1 MTKQMLGN
9 PKLTV
14 TPIEDIKEGINH
26 IVVDSIQYGNQ
37 EMIMEKDVAVPML
50 DGAVLYVNVIRP
62 NKPGKFPVVMSAD
75 TYGKD
80 NKPKITNMGSLW
92 PTLGAIPTSSITPEE
107 SPDPGFWVPNDYV
120 VVKVALRGSAK
131 SKGALYPWGLSEAK
145 DYAEVI
151 EWAGQQ
157 EWSNGNVGTNG
168 VSYLAVTQWWVASLN
183 PSHLKAMI
191 PWEGL
196 NDMYRE
202 IAFHGGIPDTGFYRF
217 WYEGI
222 VARWP
227 ETEIEDLKKEQKMH
241 TMFDEYW
248 KGKQADLSA
257 IKVPMFVCASWSTQ
271 GLHNRGTFEGF
282 KQASSEDKWLKIHG
296 RKEWESYYARES
308 LEQQKEFFDYYLKGI
323 ENDWKDTPKVSYE
336 VRDKFY
342 RGNTKTAT
350 NFPLPN
356 TKETALYLD
365 GSDMTLKDL
374 KPEASTKVSY
384 NSEVEG
390 KDEVRFNKVFNEDTE
405 LTGNMKLKLWV
416 SAEEADDM
424 DLFVGIK
431 KINKQGEEVNFPD
444 FNHIEHGQVASG
456 WLRVSHRELDTEKS
470 TPLQPWHKHDTEL
483 KLAKD
488 EIVPIEIEILPSS
501 TLFKKGEQLQ
511 VVVKASEVVKGNST
525 PGLKTRYEHE
535 ETVNKGVHNI
545 YAGDKYD
552 SHLLIPVIKINIV
565 E

>member
-37 EMIMEKDVAVPML
+37 EMIMEKDVAVPMS

-227 ETEIEDLKKEQKMH
+227 ETEIEDLKKEQKLH

-342 RGNTKTAT
+342 RGNTKIAT

-374 KPEASTKVSY
+374 QPEASTKVSY
-384 NSEVEG
+384 NSESEG

-470 TPLQPWHKHDTEL
+470 TPLQPWHKHETEL

-488 EIVPIEIEILPSS
+488 EIVPVEIEILPSS
-501 TLFKKGEQLQ
+501 TLFKKGEQLE

-552 SHLLIPVIKINIV
+552 SHLLIPVING
-565 E
+565 

>member
-14 TPIEDIKEGINH
+14 TPIENIKEGINH

-37 EMIMEKDVAVPML
+37 EMIMEKDVAVPMS

-131 SKGALYPWGLSEAK
+131 SKGALYPWDLSEAK

-157 EWSNGNVGTNG
+157 EWSNCNVGTNG

-227 ETEIEDLKKEQKMH
+227 ESEIEDLKKEQKLH

-374 KPEASTKVSY
+374 KPETSTKISY

-431 KINKQGEEVNFPD
+431 KFNKKGEEVNFPD

-470 TPLQPWHKHDTEL
+470 TPLQPWHKHESEL

-488 EIVPIEIEILPSS
+488 EIVPVEIEILPSS
-501 TLFKKGEQLQ
+501 TLFKKGEQLE
-511 VVVKASEVVKGNST
+511 VVIKASEVVKGNST

-535 ETVNKGVHNI
+535 ETVNKGIHNI
-545 YAGDKYD
+545 YVGGKYD
-552 SHLLIPVIKINIV
+552 SHILVPEICHK
-565 E
+565 